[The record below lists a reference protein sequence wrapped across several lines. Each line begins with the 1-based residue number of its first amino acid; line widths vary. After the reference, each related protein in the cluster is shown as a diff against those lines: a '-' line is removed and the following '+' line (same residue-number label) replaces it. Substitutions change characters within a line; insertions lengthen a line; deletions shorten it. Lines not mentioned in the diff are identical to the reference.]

1 MVTQSNCIHQSEIGI
16 SPNRKRMLVR
26 HAFSQPLRFMPIYYI
41 LFTIYCA
48 LNLLK
53 FTSFQELSWMNIGLL
68 YLLIRI
74 VSALV
79 LGARILAQRFQ
90 AKQYALCL
98 VVGSCVLASTFVSGS
113 WNILL
118 LLLFL
123 IAGREVDLH
132 KIATCVLCTNVAV
145 ILLTVICSNSGII
158 EKTTFIAG
166 NGMPER
172 QAFGFT
178 HPNLFGLAV
187 VTACCAYAVLRYR
200 KFGWM
205 DLLIYGVAFY
215 ACFELAYSRTSA
227 ISVLLIVFL
236 SLFITIDRR
245 GRWDRLILALGSLAF
260 LGLSLFSIWLMVYFK
275 PSISWMN
282 NLNSMMT
289 GRLDLMHHY
298 FETYGVHMFGF
309 DFSKMQENYRGY
321 YDTFICDN
329 AFAHIVLESGI
340 VVAGLL
346 FFAYEYVLLRSLVIR
361 GELTPELFG
370 LIIFAFVA
378 FSESGAFWFCVNFC
392 LIALSEPFFG
402 LCRKSS
408 NSNKRLS
415 NFYID
420 I

>member
-1 MVTQSNCIHQSEIGI
+1 
-16 SPNRKRMLVR
+16 
-26 HAFSQPLRFMPIYYI
+26 
-41 LFTIYCA
+41 
-48 LNLLK
+48 
-53 FTSFQELSWMNIGLL
+53 MNIGLL

-74 VSALV
+74 VSTLV
-79 LGARILAQRFQ
+79 LGVRILVQRFQ

-98 VVGSCVLASTFVSGS
+98 VVGSCVLASTFISGS

-123 IAGREVDLH
+123 IAGREVNLR
-132 KIATCVLCTNVAV
+132 KIAICVLCTNVAV
-145 ILLTVICSNSGII
+145 IFLTVIFSNSGII

-187 VTACCAYAVLRYR
+187 VTACCAYAVLQYR
-200 KFGWM
+200 KFGWK

-215 ACFELAYSRTSA
+215 ACYELAYSRTSA
-227 ISVLLIVFL
+227 ISILLIVFL
-236 SLFITIDRR
+236 SLFVTIDKH
-245 GRWDRLILALGSLAF
+245 GRWDKLILALGSLAF

-275 PSISWMN
+275 PSISWMS

-298 FETYGVHMFGF
+298 FEAYGVHMFGF

-329 AFAHIVLESGI
+329 AFAHVVLESGI
-340 VVAGLL
+340 VVAALL
-346 FFAYEYVLLRSLVIR
+346 FLAYEYVLLRGLIVYS
-361 GELTPELFG
+361 ELTPELFG

-378 FSESGAFWFCVNFC
+378 FSESGAFWVCVNFC
-392 LIALSEPFFG
+392 LVALAEPFFS
-402 LCRKSS
+402 LYSKLP
-408 NSNKRLS
+408 NNNK
-415 NFYID
+415 
-420 I
+420 

>member
-1 MVTQSNCIHQSEIGI
+1 MSTRSNYIHQGVISE
-16 SPNRKRMLVR
+16 SRNKKRLPVR
-26 HAFSQPLRFMPIYYI
+26 HAFSRPLRFMPIYYV
-41 LFTIYCA
+41 LFTFYCA

-74 VSALV
+74 VSTLV
-79 LGARILAQRFQ
+79 LGVRILVQRFQ
-90 AKQYALCL
+90 AKQYVLCL
-98 VVGSCVLASTFVSGS
+98 VVGSCVLASTFISGS

-123 IAGREVDLH
+123 IAGREVDLR
-132 KIATCVLCTNVAV
+132 KIAICVLCTNVAV
-145 ILLTVICSNSGII
+145 IFLTVICANNGII
-158 EKTTFIAG
+158 KKTTFIAG

-187 VTACCAYAVLRYR
+187 VTACCAYAVLQYR
-200 KFGWM
+200 KFGWK

-215 ACFELAYSRTSA
+215 ACYELAYSRTSA
-227 ISVLLIVFL
+227 ISILLIVFL
-236 SLFITIDRR
+236 SLFVTIDKH
-245 GRWDRLILALGSLAF
+245 GRWDKLILVLGSLAF

-275 PSISWMN
+275 PSISWMS

-329 AFAHIVLESGI
+329 AFAHVVLESGI
-340 VVAGLL
+340 VVAALL
-346 FFAYEYVLLRSLVIR
+346 FLAYEYVLLRGLIVY

-378 FSESGAFWFCVNFC
+378 FSESGAFWVCVNFC
-392 LIALSEPFFG
+392 LVALAEPFFS
-402 LCRKSS
+402 LYSKLP
-408 NSNKRLS
+408 NNNK
-415 NFYID
+415 
-420 I
+420 

>member
-1 MVTQSNCIHQSEIGI
+1 MSTRSNYIHQGVISE
-16 SPNRKRMLVR
+16 SRNKKRLPVR
-26 HAFSQPLRFMPIYYI
+26 HAFSRPLRFMPIYYV

-74 VSALV
+74 VSTLV
-79 LGARILAQRFQ
+79 LGVRILVQRFQ

-98 VVGSCVLASTFVSGS
+98 VVGSCVLASTFISGS

-123 IAGREVDLH
+123 IAGREVNLR
-132 KIATCVLCTNVAV
+132 KIAICVLCTNVAV
-145 ILLTVICSNSGII
+145 IFLTVICANNGII
-158 EKTTFIAG
+158 KKTTFIAG

-187 VTACCAYAVLRYR
+187 VTACCAYAVLQYR
-200 KFGWM
+200 KFGWK

-215 ACFELAYSRTSA
+215 ACYELAYSRTSA
-227 ISVLLIVFL
+227 ISILLIVFL
-236 SLFITIDRR
+236 SLFVTIDKH
-245 GRWDRLILALGSLAF
+245 GRWDKLILVLGSLAF

-275 PSISWMN
+275 PSISWMS

-329 AFAHIVLESGI
+329 AFAHVVLESGI
-340 VVAGLL
+340 VVAALL
-346 FFAYEYVLLRSLVIR
+346 FLAYEYVLLRGLIVY

-370 LIIFAFVA
+370 LIISAFVA
-378 FSESGAFWFCVNFC
+378 FSESGAFWVCVNFC
-392 LIALSEPFFG
+392 LVALAEPFFS
-402 LCRKSS
+402 LYSKLPNNNR
-408 NSNKRLS
+408 
-415 NFYID
+415 
-420 I
+420 

>member
-1 MVTQSNCIHQSEIGI
+1 MSTRSNYIHQGVISE
-16 SPNRKRMLVR
+16 SRNKKRLPVR
-26 HAFSQPLRFMPIYYI
+26 HAFSRPLRFMPIYYV

-74 VSALV
+74 VSTLV
-79 LGARILAQRFQ
+79 LGVRILVQRFQ

-98 VVGSCVLASTFVSGS
+98 VVGSCVLASTFISGS

-123 IAGREVDLH
+123 IAGREVNLR
-132 KIATCVLCTNVAV
+132 KIAICVLCTNVAV
-145 ILLTVICSNSGII
+145 IFLTVIFSNSGII

-187 VTACCAYAVLRYR
+187 VTACCAYAVLQYR
-200 KFGWM
+200 KFGWK

-215 ACFELAYSRTSA
+215 ACYELAYSRTSA
-227 ISVLLIVFL
+227 ISILLIVFL
-236 SLFITIDRR
+236 SLFVTIDKH
-245 GRWDRLILALGSLAF
+245 GRWDKLILVLGSLAF

-275 PSISWMN
+275 PSISWMS

-329 AFAHIVLESGI
+329 AFAHVVLESGI
-340 VVAGLL
+340 VVAALL
-346 FFAYEYVLLRSLVIR
+346 FLAYEYVLLRGLIVY

-378 FSESGAFWFCVNFC
+378 FSESGAFWVCVNFC
-392 LIALSEPFFG
+392 LVALAEPFFS
-402 LCRKSS
+402 LYSKLP
-408 NSNKRLS
+408 NNNK
-415 NFYID
+415 
-420 I
+420 

>member
-1 MVTQSNCIHQSEIGI
+1 MSTRSNYIHQGVISE
-16 SPNRKRMLVR
+16 SRNKKRLPVR
-26 HAFSQPLRFMPIYYI
+26 HAFSRPLRFMPIYYV

-74 VSALV
+74 VSTLV
-79 LGARILAQRFQ
+79 LGVRILVQRFQ
-90 AKQYALCL
+90 AKQYVLCL
-98 VVGSCVLASTFVSGS
+98 VVGSCVLASTFISGS

-123 IAGREVDLH
+123 IAEVDLR
-132 KIATCVLCTNVAV
+132 KIAICVLCTNVAV
-145 ILLTVICSNSGII
+145 IFLTVICANNGII
-158 EKTTFIAG
+158 KKTTFIAG

-187 VTACCAYAVLRYR
+187 VTACCAYAVLQYR
-200 KFGWM
+200 KFGWK

-215 ACFELAYSRTSA
+215 ACYELAYSRTSA
-227 ISVLLIVFL
+227 ISILLIVFL
-236 SLFITIDRR
+236 SLFVTIDKH
-245 GRWDRLILALGSLAF
+245 GRWDKLILVLGSLAF

-275 PSISWMN
+275 PSISWMS

-329 AFAHIVLESGI
+329 AFAHVVLESGI
-340 VVAGLL
+340 VVAALL
-346 FFAYEYVLLRSLVIR
+346 FLAYEYVLLRGLIVY

-378 FSESGAFWFCVNFC
+378 FSESGAFWVCVNFC
-392 LIALSEPFFG
+392 LVALAEPFFS
-402 LCRKSS
+402 LYSKLP
-408 NSNKRLS
+408 NNNK
-415 NFYID
+415 
-420 I
+420 

>member
-1 MVTQSNCIHQSEIGI
+1 MSTRSNYIHQGVISE
-16 SPNRKRMLVR
+16 SRNKKRLPVR
-26 HAFSQPLRFMPIYYI
+26 HAFSRPLRFMPIYYV

-74 VSALV
+74 VSTLV
-79 LGARILAQRFQ
+79 LGVKILVQRFQ

-98 VVGSCVLASTFVSGS
+98 VVGSCVLASTFISGS

-123 IAGREVDLH
+123 IAGRKVDLR
-132 KIATCVLCTNVAV
+132 KIAICVLCTNVAV
-145 ILLTVICSNSGII
+145 IFLTVICANNGII
-158 EKTTFIAG
+158 KKTTFIAG

-187 VTACCAYAVLRYR
+187 VTACCAYAVLQYR
-200 KFGWM
+200 KFGWK

-215 ACFELAYSRTSA
+215 ACYELAYSRTSA
-227 ISVLLIVFL
+227 ISILLIVFL
-236 SLFITIDRR
+236 SLFVTIDKH
-245 GRWDRLILALGSLAF
+245 GRWDKLILVLGSLAF

-275 PSISWMN
+275 PSISWMS

-329 AFAHIVLESGI
+329 AFAHVVLESGI
-340 VVAGLL
+340 VVAALL
-346 FFAYEYVLLRSLVIR
+346 FLAYEYVLLRGLIVY

-378 FSESGAFWFCVNFC
+378 FSESGAFWVCVNFC
-392 LIALSEPFFG
+392 LVALAEPFFS
-402 LCRKSS
+402 LYSKLP
-408 NSNKRLS
+408 NNNK
-415 NFYID
+415 
-420 I
+420 

>member
-1 MVTQSNCIHQSEIGI
+1 MSTRSNYIHQGVISE
-16 SPNRKRMLVR
+16 SRNKKRLPVR
-26 HAFSQPLRFMPIYYI
+26 HAFSRPLRFMPIYYV

-74 VSALV
+74 VSTLV
-79 LGARILAQRFQ
+79 LGVRILVQRFQ

-98 VVGSCVLASTFVSGS
+98 VVGSCVLASTFISGS

-123 IAGREVDLH
+123 IAGREVNLR
-132 KIATCVLCTNVAV
+132 KIAICVLCTNVAV
-145 ILLTVICSNSGII
+145 IFLTVICANNGII
-158 EKTTFIAG
+158 KKTTFIAG

-187 VTACCAYAVLRYR
+187 VTACCAYAVLQYR
-200 KFGWM
+200 KFGWK

-215 ACFELAYSRTSA
+215 ACYELAYSRTSA
-227 ISVLLIVFL
+227 ISILLIVFL
-236 SLFITIDRR
+236 SLFVTIDKH
-245 GRWDRLILALGSLAF
+245 GRWDKLILVLGSLAF

-275 PSISWMN
+275 PSISWMS

-329 AFAHIVLESGI
+329 AFAHVVLESGI
-340 VVAGLL
+340 VVAALL
-346 FFAYEYVLLRSLVIR
+346 FLAYEYVLLRGLIVY
-361 GELTPELFG
+361 GELTPELFV

-378 FSESGAFWFCVNFC
+378 FSESGAFWVCVNFC
-392 LIALSEPFFG
+392 LVALAEPFFS
-402 LCRKSS
+402 LYSKLP
-408 NSNKRLS
+408 NNNK
-415 NFYID
+415 
-420 I
+420 

>member
-1 MVTQSNCIHQSEIGI
+1 MSTRSNYIHQGVISE
-16 SPNRKRMLVR
+16 SRNKKRLPVR
-26 HAFSQPLRFMPIYYI
+26 HAFSRPLRFMPIYYV

-74 VSALV
+74 VSILV
-79 LGARILAQRFQ
+79 LGVRILVQRFQ

-98 VVGSCVLASTFVSGS
+98 VVGSCVLASTFISGS

-123 IAGREVDLH
+123 IAGREVDLR
-132 KIATCVLCTNVAV
+132 KIAICVLCTNVAV
-145 ILLTVICSNSGII
+145 IFLTVICANNGII
-158 EKTTFIAG
+158 KKTTFIAG

-187 VTACCAYAVLRYR
+187 VTACCAYAVLQYR
-200 KFGWM
+200 KFGWK

-215 ACFELAYSRTSA
+215 ACYELAYSRTSA
-227 ISVLLIVFL
+227 ISILLIVFL
-236 SLFITIDRR
+236 SLFVTIDKH
-245 GRWDRLILALGSLAF
+245 GRWDKLILVLGSLAF

-275 PSISWMN
+275 PSISWMS

-329 AFAHIVLESGI
+329 AFAHVVLESGI
-340 VVAGLL
+340 VVAALL
-346 FFAYEYVLLRSLVIR
+346 FLAYEYVLLRGLIVY

-378 FSESGAFWFCVNFC
+378 FSESGAFWVCVNFC
-392 LIALSEPFFG
+392 LVALAEPFFS
-402 LCRKSS
+402 LYSKLP
-408 NSNKRLS
+408 NNNK
-415 NFYID
+415 
-420 I
+420 

>member
-1 MVTQSNCIHQSEIGI
+1 MSTRSNYIHQGVISE
-16 SPNRKRMLVR
+16 SRNKKRLPVR
-26 HAFSQPLRFMPIYYI
+26 HAFSRPLRFMPIYYV

-74 VSALV
+74 VSTLV
-79 LGARILAQRFQ
+79 LGVRILVQRFQ
-90 AKQYALCL
+90 AKQYVLCL
-98 VVGSCVLASTFVSGS
+98 VVGSCVLASTFISGS

-123 IAGREVDLH
+123 IAGREVDLR
-132 KIATCVLCTNVAV
+132 KIAICVLCTNVAV
-145 ILLTVICSNSGII
+145 IFLTVICANNGII
-158 EKTTFIAG
+158 KKTTFIAG

-187 VTACCAYAVLRYR
+187 VTACCAYAVLQYR
-200 KFGWM
+200 KFGWK

-215 ACFELAYSRTSA
+215 ACYELAYSRTSA
-227 ISVLLIVFL
+227 ISILLIVFL
-236 SLFITIDRR
+236 SLFVTIDKH
-245 GRWDRLILALGSLAF
+245 GRWDKLILVLGSLAF

-275 PSISWMN
+275 PSISWMS
-282 NLNSMMT
+282 NLNSMTT

-329 AFAHIVLESGI
+329 AFAHVVLESGI
-340 VVAGLL
+340 VVAALL
-346 FFAYEYVLLRSLVIR
+346 FLAYEYVLLRGLIVY

-378 FSESGAFWFCVNFC
+378 FSESGAFWVCVNFC
-392 LIALSEPFFG
+392 LVALAEPFFS
-402 LCRKSS
+402 LYSKLP
-408 NSNKRLS
+408 NNNK
-415 NFYID
+415 
-420 I
+420 

>member
-1 MVTQSNCIHQSEIGI
+1 MSTRSNYIHQGVISE
-16 SPNRKRMLVR
+16 SRNKKRLPVR
-26 HAFSQPLRFMPIYYI
+26 HAFSRPLRFMPIYYV

-74 VSALV
+74 VSTLV
-79 LGARILAQRFQ
+79 LGVRILVQRFQ
-90 AKQYALCL
+90 AKQYVLCL
-98 VVGSCVLASTFVSGS
+98 VVGSCVLASTFISGS

-123 IAGREVDLH
+123 IAGREVDLR
-132 KIATCVLCTNVAV
+132 KIAICVLCTNVAV
-145 ILLTVICSNSGII
+145 IFLTVICANNGII
-158 EKTTFIAG
+158 KKTTFIAG

-187 VTACCAYAVLRYR
+187 VTACCAYAVLQYR
-200 KFGWM
+200 KFGWK

-215 ACFELAYSRTSA
+215 ACYELAYSRTSA
-227 ISVLLIVFL
+227 ISILLIVFL
-236 SLFITIDRR
+236 SLFVTIDKH
-245 GRWDRLILALGSLAF
+245 GRWDKLILVLGSLAF
-260 LGLSLFSIWLMVYFK
+260 LGLSLLSIWLMVYFK
-275 PSISWMN
+275 PSISWMS

-329 AFAHIVLESGI
+329 AFAHVVLESGI
-340 VVAGLL
+340 VVAALL
-346 FFAYEYVLLRSLVIR
+346 FLAYEYVLLRGLIVY

-378 FSESGAFWFCVNFC
+378 FSESGAFWVCVNFC
-392 LIALSEPFFG
+392 LVALAEPFFS
-402 LCRKSS
+402 LYSKLP
-408 NSNKRLS
+408 NNNK
-415 NFYID
+415 
-420 I
+420 

>member
-1 MVTQSNCIHQSEIGI
+1 MSTRSNYIHQGVISE
-16 SPNRKRMLVR
+16 SRNKKRLPVR
-26 HAFSQPLRFMPIYYI
+26 HAFSRPLRFMPIYYV

-74 VSALV
+74 VSTLV
-79 LGARILAQRFQ
+79 LGVRILVQRFQ

-98 VVGSCVLASTFVSGS
+98 VVGSCVLASTFISGS

-123 IAGREVDLH
+123 IAGREVNLR
-132 KIATCVLCTNVAV
+132 KIAICVLCTNVAV
-145 ILLTVICSNSGII
+145 IFLTVICANNGII
-158 EKTTFIAG
+158 KKTTFIAG

-187 VTACCAYAVLRYR
+187 VTACCAYAVLQYR
-200 KFGWM
+200 KFGWK

-215 ACFELAYSRTSA
+215 ACYELAYSRTSA
-227 ISVLLIVFL
+227 ISILLIVFL
-236 SLFITIDRR
+236 SLFVTIDQH
-245 GRWDRLILALGSLAF
+245 GRWDKLILVLGSLAF

-275 PSISWMN
+275 PSISWMS

-298 FETYGVHMFGF
+298 FETYRVHMFGF

-329 AFAHIVLESGI
+329 AFAHVVLESGI
-340 VVAGLL
+340 VVAALL
-346 FFAYEYVLLRSLVIR
+346 FLAYEYVLLRGLIVY

-378 FSESGAFWFCVNFC
+378 FSESGAFWVCVNFC
-392 LIALSEPFFG
+392 LVALAEPFFS
-402 LCRKSS
+402 LYSKLP
-408 NSNKRLS
+408 NNNK
-415 NFYID
+415 
-420 I
+420 

>member
-1 MVTQSNCIHQSEIGI
+1 
-16 SPNRKRMLVR
+16 
-26 HAFSQPLRFMPIYYI
+26 
-41 LFTIYCA
+41 
-48 LNLLK
+48 
-53 FTSFQELSWMNIGLL
+53 MNIGLL

-74 VSALV
+74 VSTLV
-79 LGARILAQRFQ
+79 LGVRILVQRFQ

-98 VVGSCVLASTFVSGS
+98 VVGSCVLASTFISGS
-113 WNILL
+113 WNIFL

-123 IAGREVDLH
+123 IAGREVDLR
-132 KIATCVLCTNVAV
+132 KIAICVLFTNFAV

-200 KFGWM
+200 KFGWR

-215 ACFELAYSRTSA
+215 ACYELAYSRTSA
-227 ISVLLIVFL
+227 ISILLIVFL
-236 SLFITIDRR
+236 SLFVTIDKH
-245 GRWDRLILALGSLAF
+245 GHWDKLILALGSLAF

-275 PSISWMN
+275 PSISWMS

-309 DFSKMQENYRGY
+309 DFSKIQENYRGY

-329 AFAHIVLESGI
+329 AFAHVVLESGI
-340 VVAGLL
+340 VVAALL
-346 FFAYEYVLLRSLVIR
+346 FLAYEYVLLRGLIVYS
-361 GELTPELFG
+361 ELTPELFG

-378 FSESGAFWFCVNFC
+378 FSESGAFWVCVNFC
-392 LIALSEPFFG
+392 LVALAEPFFS
-402 LCRKSS
+402 LYSKSP
-408 NSNKRLS
+408 K
-415 NFYID
+415 
-420 I
+420 

>member
-1 MVTQSNCIHQSEIGI
+1 MSTRSNYIHQGVISE
-16 SPNRKRMLVR
+16 SRNKKRLPVR
-26 HAFSQPLRFMPIYYI
+26 HAFSRPLRFMPIYYV

-74 VSALV
+74 VSTLV
-79 LGARILAQRFQ
+79 LGVRILVPRFQ

-98 VVGSCVLASTFVSGS
+98 VVGSCVLASTFISGS

-123 IAGREVDLH
+123 IAGREVNLR
-132 KIATCVLCTNVAV
+132 KIAICVLCTNVAV
-145 ILLTVICSNSGII
+145 IFLTVICANNGII
-158 EKTTFIAG
+158 KKTTFIAG

-187 VTACCAYAVLRYR
+187 VTACCAYAVLQYR
-200 KFGWM
+200 KFGWK

-215 ACFELAYSRTSA
+215 ACYELAYSRTSA
-227 ISVLLIVFL
+227 ISILLIVFL
-236 SLFITIDRR
+236 SLFVTIDQH
-245 GRWDRLILALGSLAF
+245 GRWDKLILVLGSLAF

-275 PSISWMN
+275 PSISWMS

-329 AFAHIVLESGI
+329 AFAHVVLESGI
-340 VVAGLL
+340 VVAALL
-346 FFAYEYVLLRSLVIR
+346 FLAYEYVLLRGLIVY

-378 FSESGAFWFCVNFC
+378 FSESGAFWVCVNFC
-392 LIALSEPFFG
+392 LVALAEPFFS
-402 LCRKSS
+402 LYSKLP
-408 NSNKRLS
+408 NNNK
-415 NFYID
+415 
-420 I
+420 

>member
-1 MVTQSNCIHQSEIGI
+1 MSTRSNYIHQGVISE
-16 SPNRKRMLVR
+16 SRNKKRLPVR
-26 HAFSQPLRFMPIYYI
+26 HAFSRPLRFMPIYYV

-74 VSALV
+74 VSTLV
-79 LGARILAQRFQ
+79 LGVRILVQRFQ
-90 AKQYALCL
+90 AKQYVLCL
-98 VVGSCVLASTFVSGS
+98 VVGSCVLASTFISGS

-123 IAGREVDLH
+123 IAGREVDLR
-132 KIATCVLCTNVAV
+132 KIAICVLCTNVAV
-145 ILLTVICSNSGII
+145 IFLTVICANNGII
-158 EKTTFIAG
+158 KKTTFIAG

-187 VTACCAYAVLRYR
+187 VTACCAYAVLQYR
-200 KFGWM
+200 KFGWK

-215 ACFELAYSRTSA
+215 ACYELAYSRTSA
-227 ISVLLIVFL
+227 ISILLIVFL
-236 SLFITIDRR
+236 SLFVTIDKH
-245 GRWDRLILALGSLAF
+245 GRWDKLILVLGSLAF

-275 PSISWMN
+275 PSFSWMS

-329 AFAHIVLESGI
+329 AFAHVVLESGI
-340 VVAGLL
+340 VVAALL
-346 FFAYEYVLLRSLVIR
+346 FLAYEYVLLRGLIVY

-378 FSESGAFWFCVNFC
+378 FSESGAFWVCVNFC
-392 LIALSEPFFG
+392 LVALAEPFFS
-402 LCRKSS
+402 LYSKLP
-408 NSNKRLS
+408 NNNK
-415 NFYID
+415 
-420 I
+420 

>member
-1 MVTQSNCIHQSEIGI
+1 MSTRSNYIHQGVISE
-16 SPNRKRMLVR
+16 SRNKKRLPVR
-26 HAFSQPLRFMPIYYI
+26 HAFSRPLRFMPIYYV

-74 VSALV
+74 VSTLV
-79 LGARILAQRFQ
+79 LGVRILVQRFQ
-90 AKQYALCL
+90 AKQYVLCL
-98 VVGSCVLASTFVSGS
+98 VVGSCVLASTFISGS

-123 IAGREVDLH
+123 IAGREVDLR
-132 KIATCVLCTNVAV
+132 KIAICVLCTNVAV
-145 ILLTVICSNSGII
+145 IFLTVICANNGII
-158 EKTTFIAG
+158 KKTTFIAG

-187 VTACCAYAVLRYR
+187 VTACCAYAVLQYR
-200 KFGWM
+200 KFGWK

-215 ACFELAYSRTSA
+215 ACYELAYSRTSA
-227 ISVLLIVFL
+227 ISILLIVFL
-236 SLFITIDRR
+236 SLFVTIDKH
-245 GRWDRLILALGSLAF
+245 GRWDKLILVLGSLAF

-275 PSISWMN
+275 PSFSWMS

-329 AFAHIVLESGI
+329 AFAHVVLESGI
-340 VVAGLL
+340 VVAALL
-346 FFAYEYVLLRSLVIR
+346 FLAYEYVLLRGLIVY

-378 FSESGAFWFCVNFC
+378 FSESGAYWVCVNFC
-392 LIALSEPFFG
+392 LVALAEPFFS
-402 LCRKSS
+402 LYSKLP
-408 NSNKRLS
+408 NNNK
-415 NFYID
+415 
-420 I
+420 

>member
-1 MVTQSNCIHQSEIGI
+1 MSTRSNYIHQGVISE
-16 SPNRKRMLVR
+16 SRNKKRLPVR
-26 HAFSQPLRFMPIYYI
+26 HAFSRPLRFMPIYYV

-48 LNLLK
+48 FNLLK

-74 VSALV
+74 VSTLV
-79 LGARILAQRFQ
+79 LGVRILVQRFQ
-90 AKQYALCL
+90 AKQYVLCL
-98 VVGSCVLASTFVSGS
+98 VVGSCVLASTFISGS

-123 IAGREVDLH
+123 IAGREVDLR
-132 KIATCVLCTNVAV
+132 KIAICVLCTNVAV
-145 ILLTVICSNSGII
+145 IFLTVICANNGII
-158 EKTTFIAG
+158 KKTTFIAG

-187 VTACCAYAVLRYR
+187 VTACCAYAVLQYR
-200 KFGWM
+200 KFGWK

-215 ACFELAYSRTSA
+215 ACYELAYSRTSA
-227 ISVLLIVFL
+227 ISILLIVFL
-236 SLFITIDRR
+236 SLFVTIDKH
-245 GRWDRLILALGSLAF
+245 GRWDKLILVLGSLAF

-275 PSISWMN
+275 PSISWMS

-329 AFAHIVLESGI
+329 AFAHVVLESGI
-340 VVAGLL
+340 VVAALL
-346 FFAYEYVLLRSLVIR
+346 FLAYEYVLLRGLIVY

-378 FSESGAFWFCVNFC
+378 FSESGAFWVCVNFC
-392 LIALSEPFFG
+392 LVALAEPFFS
-402 LCRKSS
+402 LYSKLP
-408 NSNKRLS
+408 NNNK
-415 NFYID
+415 
-420 I
+420 

>member
-1 MVTQSNCIHQSEIGI
+1 MSTRSNYIHQGVISE
-16 SPNRKRMLVR
+16 SRNKKRLPVR
-26 HAFSQPLRFMPIYYI
+26 HAFSRPLRFMPIYYV

-74 VSALV
+74 VSTLV
-79 LGARILAQRFQ
+79 LGVRILVQRFQ
-90 AKQYALCL
+90 AKQYVLCL
-98 VVGSCVLASTFVSGS
+98 VVGSCVLASTFISGS

-123 IAGREVDLH
+123 IAGREVDLR
-132 KIATCVLCTNVAV
+132 KIAICVLCTNVTV
-145 ILLTVICSNSGII
+145 IFLTVICANNGII
-158 EKTTFIAG
+158 KKTTFIAG

-187 VTACCAYAVLRYR
+187 VTACCAYAVLQYR
-200 KFGWM
+200 KFGWK

-215 ACFELAYSRTSA
+215 ACYELAYSRTSA
-227 ISVLLIVFL
+227 ISILLIVFL
-236 SLFITIDRR
+236 SLFVTIDKH
-245 GRWDRLILALGSLAF
+245 GRWDKLILVLGSLAF

-275 PSISWMN
+275 PSISWMS

-309 DFSKMQENYRGY
+309 DFSKMQDNYRGY

-329 AFAHIVLESGI
+329 AFAHVVLESGI
-340 VVAGLL
+340 VVAALL
-346 FFAYEYVLLRSLVIR
+346 FLAYEYVLLRGLIVY

-378 FSESGAFWFCVNFC
+378 FSESGAFWVCVNFC
-392 LIALSEPFFG
+392 LVALAEPFFS
-402 LCRKSS
+402 LYSKLP
-408 NSNKRLS
+408 NNNK
-415 NFYID
+415 
-420 I
+420 

>member
-1 MVTQSNCIHQSEIGI
+1 MSTRSNNIHQGVISE
-16 SPNRKRMLVR
+16 SRNKKRLPVR
-26 HAFSQPLRFMPIYYI
+26 HAFSRPLRFMPIYYV

-74 VSALV
+74 VSTLV
-79 LGARILAQRFQ
+79 LGVRILVQRFQ

-98 VVGSCVLASTFVSGS
+98 VVGSCVLASTFISGS

-123 IAGREVDLH
+123 IAGREVDLR
-132 KIATCVLCTNVAV
+132 KIAICVLCTNVAV
-145 ILLTVICSNSGII
+145 IFLTVICANNGII
-158 EKTTFIAG
+158 KKTTFIAG

-187 VTACCAYAVLRYR
+187 VTACCAYAVLQYR
-200 KFGWM
+200 KFGWK

-215 ACFELAYSRTSA
+215 ACYELAYSRTSA
-227 ISVLLIVFL
+227 ISILLIVFL
-236 SLFITIDRR
+236 SLFVTIDKH
-245 GRWDRLILALGSLAF
+245 GRWDKLILVLGSLAF

-275 PSISWMN
+275 PSISWMS

-329 AFAHIVLESGI
+329 AFAHVVLESGI
-340 VVAGLL
+340 VVAALL
-346 FFAYEYVLLRSLVIR
+346 FLAYEYVLLRGLIVY

-378 FSESGAFWFCVNFC
+378 FSESGAFWVCVNFC
-392 LIALSEPFFG
+392 LVALAEPFFS
-402 LCRKSS
+402 LYSKLP
-408 NSNKRLS
+408 NNNK
-415 NFYID
+415 
-420 I
+420 

>member
-1 MVTQSNCIHQSEIGI
+1 MSTRSNYIHQGVISE
-16 SPNRKRMLVR
+16 SRNKKRLPVR
-26 HAFSQPLRFMPIYYI
+26 HAFSRPLRFMPIYYV

-74 VSALV
+74 VSTLV
-79 LGARILAQRFQ
+79 LGVRILVQRFQ

-98 VVGSCVLASTFVSGS
+98 VVGSCVLASTFISGS

-123 IAGREVDLH
+123 IAGREVDLR
-132 KIATCVLCTNVAV
+132 KIAICVLCTNVAV
-145 ILLTVICSNSGII
+145 IFLTVICANNGII
-158 EKTTFIAG
+158 KKTTFIAG

-187 VTACCAYAVLRYR
+187 VTACCAYAVLQYR
-200 KFGWM
+200 KFGWK

-215 ACFELAYSRTSA
+215 ACYELAYSRTSA
-227 ISVLLIVFL
+227 ISILLIVFL
-236 SLFITIDRR
+236 SLFVTIDKH
-245 GRWDRLILALGSLAF
+245 GRWDKLILVLGSLAF

-275 PSISWMN
+275 PSISWMS

-329 AFAHIVLESGI
+329 AFAHVVLESGI
-340 VVAGLL
+340 VVAALL
-346 FFAYEYVLLRSLVIR
+346 FLAYEYVLLRGLIVY

-378 FSESGAFWFCVNFC
+378 FSESGAFWVCVNFC
-392 LIALSEPFFG
+392 LVALGEPFFS
-402 LCRKSS
+402 LYSKLP
-408 NSNKRLS
+408 NNNK
-415 NFYID
+415 
-420 I
+420 

>member
-1 MVTQSNCIHQSEIGI
+1 MSTRSNYIHQGVISE
-16 SPNRKRMLVR
+16 SRNKKRLPVR
-26 HAFSQPLRFMPIYYI
+26 HAFSRPLRFMPIYYV

-74 VSALV
+74 VSTLV
-79 LGARILAQRFQ
+79 LGVRILVQRFQ

-98 VVGSCVLASTFVSGS
+98 VVGSCVLASTFISGS
-113 WNILL
+113 WNIFL

-123 IAGREVDLH
+123 IAGREVDLR
-132 KIATCVLCTNVAV
+132 KIAICVLCTNVAV
-145 ILLTVICSNSGII
+145 IFLTVICANNGII
-158 EKTTFIAG
+158 KKTTFIAG

-187 VTACCAYAVLRYR
+187 VTACCAYAVLQYR
-200 KFGWM
+200 KFGWK

-215 ACFELAYSRTSA
+215 ACYELAYSRTSA
-227 ISVLLIVFL
+227 ISILLIVFL
-236 SLFITIDRR
+236 SLFVTIDKH
-245 GRWDRLILALGSLAF
+245 GRWDKLILVLGSLAF

-275 PSISWMN
+275 PSISWMS

-329 AFAHIVLESGI
+329 AFAHVVLESGI
-340 VVAGLL
+340 VVAALL
-346 FFAYEYVLLRSLVIR
+346 FLAYEYVLLRGLIVY

-378 FSESGAFWFCVNFC
+378 FSESGAFWVCVNFC
-392 LIALSEPFFG
+392 LVALAEPFFS
-402 LCRKSS
+402 LYSKLP
-408 NSNKRLS
+408 NNNK
-415 NFYID
+415 
-420 I
+420 

>member
-1 MVTQSNCIHQSEIGI
+1 MSTRSNYIHQGVISE
-16 SPNRKRMLVR
+16 SRNKKRLPVR
-26 HAFSQPLRFMPIYYI
+26 HAFSRPLRFMPIYYV

-74 VSALV
+74 VSTLV
-79 LGARILAQRFQ
+79 LGVRILVQRFQ

-98 VVGSCVLASTFVSGS
+98 VVGSCVLASTFISGS
-113 WNILL
+113 WNIFL

-123 IAGREVDLH
+123 IAGREVNLR
-132 KIATCVLCTNVAV
+132 KIAICVLCTNVAV
-145 ILLTVICSNSGII
+145 IFLTVICANNGII
-158 EKTTFIAG
+158 KKTTFIAG

-187 VTACCAYAVLRYR
+187 VTACCAYAVLQYR
-200 KFGWM
+200 KFGWK

-215 ACFELAYSRTSA
+215 ACYELAYSRTSA
-227 ISVLLIVFL
+227 ISILLIVFL
-236 SLFITIDRR
+236 SLFVTIDQH
-245 GRWDRLILALGSLAF
+245 GRWDKLILVLGSLAF

-275 PSISWMN
+275 PSISWMS

-329 AFAHIVLESGI
+329 AFAHVVLESGI
-340 VVAGLL
+340 VVAALL
-346 FFAYEYVLLRSLVIR
+346 FLAYEYVLLRGLIVY

-378 FSESGAFWFCVNFC
+378 FSESGAFWVCVNFC
-392 LIALSEPFFG
+392 LVALAEPFFS
-402 LCRKSS
+402 LYSKLP
-408 NSNKRLS
+408 NNNK
-415 NFYID
+415 
-420 I
+420 

>member
-1 MVTQSNCIHQSEIGI
+1 MSTRSNYIHQGVISE
-16 SPNRKRMLVR
+16 SRNKKRLPVR
-26 HAFSQPLRFMPIYYI
+26 HAFSRPLRFMPIYYV

-74 VSALV
+74 VSTLV
-79 LGARILAQRFQ
+79 LGVRILVQRFQ

-98 VVGSCVLASTFVSGS
+98 VVGSCVLASTFISGS

-123 IAGREVDLH
+123 IAGREVNLR
-132 KIATCVLCTNVAV
+132 KIAICVLCTNVAV
-145 ILLTVICSNSGII
+145 IFLTVICANNGII
-158 EKTTFIAG
+158 KKTTFIAG

-187 VTACCAYAVLRYR
+187 VTACCAYAVLQYR
-200 KFGWM
+200 KFGWK

-215 ACFELAYSRTSA
+215 ACYELAYSRTSA
-227 ISVLLIVFL
+227 ISILLIVFL
-236 SLFITIDRR
+236 SLFVTIDKH
-245 GRWDRLILALGSLAF
+245 GRWDKLILVLGSLAF

-275 PSISWMN
+275 PSISCIS

-329 AFAHIVLESGI
+329 AFAHVVLESGI
-340 VVAGLL
+340 VVAALL
-346 FFAYEYVLLRSLVIR
+346 FLAYEYVLLRGLIVY

-378 FSESGAFWFCVNFC
+378 FSESGAFWVCVNFC
-392 LIALSEPFFG
+392 LVALAEPFFS
-402 LCRKSS
+402 LYSKLP
-408 NSNKRLS
+408 NNNK
-415 NFYID
+415 
-420 I
+420 

>member
-1 MVTQSNCIHQSEIGI
+1 MSTRSNYIHQGVISE
-16 SPNRKRMLVR
+16 SRNKKRLPVR
-26 HAFSQPLRFMPIYYI
+26 HAFSRPLRFMPIYYV

-74 VSALV
+74 VSTLV
-79 LGARILAQRFQ
+79 LGVRILVQRFQ

-98 VVGSCVLASTFVSGS
+98 VVGSCVLASTFISGS

-123 IAGREVDLH
+123 IAGREVDLR
-132 KIATCVLCTNVAV
+132 KIAICVLCTNVAV
-145 ILLTVICSNSGII
+145 IFLTVICANNGII
-158 EKTTFIAG
+158 KKTTFIAG

-187 VTACCAYAVLRYR
+187 VTACCAYAVLQYR
-200 KFGWM
+200 KFGWK

-215 ACFELAYSRTSA
+215 ACYELAYSRTSA
-227 ISVLLIVFL
+227 ISILLIVFL
-236 SLFITIDRR
+236 SLFVTIDKH
-245 GRWDRLILALGSLAF
+245 GRWDKLILVLGSLAF

-275 PSISWMN
+275 PSISWMS

-329 AFAHIVLESGI
+329 AFAHVVLESGI
-340 VVAGLL
+340 VVAALL
-346 FFAYEYVLLRSLVIR
+346 FFAYEYVLLRGLIVY

-378 FSESGAFWFCVNFC
+378 FSESGAFWVCVNFC
-392 LIALSEPFFG
+392 LVALAEPFFS
-402 LCRKSS
+402 LYSKLP
-408 NSNKRLS
+408 NNNK
-415 NFYID
+415 
-420 I
+420 

>member
-1 MVTQSNCIHQSEIGI
+1 MSTRSNYIHQGVI
-16 SPNRKRMLVR
+16 SVSRNKKRLPVR
-26 HAFSQPLRFMPIYYI
+26 RAFSQPLRFMPIYYI

-74 VSALV
+74 VSTLV
-79 LGARILAQRFQ
+79 LGVRILVQRFQ

-98 VVGSCVLASTFVSGS
+98 VVGSCVLASTFISGS
-113 WNILL
+113 WNIFL

-123 IAGREVDLH
+123 IAGREVDLR
-132 KIATCVLCTNVAV
+132 KIAICVLCTNFAV

-200 KFGWM
+200 KFGWR

-215 ACFELAYSRTSA
+215 ACYELAYSRTSA
-227 ISVLLIVFL
+227 ISILLMVFL
-236 SLFITIDRR
+236 SLFFTFDLL
-245 GRWDRLILALGSLAF
+245 GHWDKLILVLCSLSVLVLF
-260 LGLSLFSIWLMVYFK
+260 LFSIWLMVYFK
-275 PSISWMN
+275 PSISWMS

-289 GRLDLMHHY
+289 GRLELMHHY

-309 DFSKMQENYRGY
+309 DFSKIQENYRGY

-329 AFAHIVLESGI
+329 AFAHVVLESGI
-340 VVAGLL
+340 VVAALL
-346 FFAYEYVLLRSLVIR
+346 FLAYEYVLLRGLIVYS
-361 GELTPELFG
+361 ELTPELFG

-378 FSESGAFWFCVNFC
+378 FSESGAFWVCVNFC
-392 LIALSEPFFG
+392 LVALAEPFFS
-402 LCRKSS
+402 LYSKSP
-408 NSNKRLS
+408 K
-415 NFYID
+415 
-420 I
+420 

>member
-1 MVTQSNCIHQSEIGI
+1 MSTRSNYIHQGVISE
-16 SPNRKRMLVR
+16 SRNKKRLPVR
-26 HAFSQPLRFMPIYYI
+26 HAFSRPLRFMPIYYV

-74 VSALV
+74 VSTLV
-79 LGARILAQRFQ
+79 LGVRILVQRFQ

-98 VVGSCVLASTFVSGS
+98 VVGSCVLASTFISGS

-123 IAGREVDLH
+123 IAGREVDLR
-132 KIATCVLCTNVAV
+132 KIAICVLCTNVAV
-145 ILLTVICSNSGII
+145 IFLTVICANNGII
-158 EKTTFIAG
+158 KKTTFIAG

-187 VTACCAYAVLRYR
+187 VTACCAYAVLQYR
-200 KFGWM
+200 KFGWK

-215 ACFELAYSRTSA
+215 ACYELAYSRTSA
-227 ISVLLIVFL
+227 ISILLIVFL
-236 SLFITIDRR
+236 SLFVTIDKH
-245 GRWDRLILALGSLAF
+245 GRWDKLILVLGSLAF
-260 LGLSLFSIWLMVYFK
+260 LGLSQFSIWLMVYFK
-275 PSISWMN
+275 PSISWMS

-329 AFAHIVLESGI
+329 AFAHVVLESGI
-340 VVAGLL
+340 VVAALL
-346 FFAYEYVLLRSLVIR
+346 FLAYEYVLLRGLIVY

-378 FSESGAFWFCVNFC
+378 FSESGAFWVCVNFC
-392 LIALSEPFFG
+392 LVALAKPFFS
-402 LCRKSS
+402 LYSKLP
-408 NSNKRLS
+408 NNNK
-415 NFYID
+415 
-420 I
+420 

>member
-1 MVTQSNCIHQSEIGI
+1 MSTRSNYIHQGVISE
-16 SPNRKRMLVR
+16 SRNKKRLPVR
-26 HAFSQPLRFMPIYYI
+26 HAFSRPLRFMPIYYV

-74 VSALV
+74 VSILV
-79 LGARILAQRFQ
+79 LGVRILVQRFQ
-90 AKQYALCL
+90 AKQYVLCL
-98 VVGSCVLASTFVSGS
+98 VVGSCVLASTFISGS

-123 IAGREVDLH
+123 IAGREVDLR
-132 KIATCVLCTNVAV
+132 KIAICVLCTNVAV
-145 ILLTVICSNSGII
+145 IFLTVICANNGII
-158 EKTTFIAG
+158 KKTTFIAG

-187 VTACCAYAVLRYR
+187 VTACCAYAVLQYR
-200 KFGWM
+200 KFGWK

-215 ACFELAYSRTSA
+215 ACYELAYSRTSA
-227 ISVLLIVFL
+227 ISILLIVFL
-236 SLFITIDRR
+236 SLFVTIDKH
-245 GRWDRLILALGSLAF
+245 GRWDKLILVLGSLAF

-275 PSISWMN
+275 PSISWMS

-329 AFAHIVLESGI
+329 AFAHVVLESGI
-340 VVAGLL
+340 VVAALL
-346 FFAYEYVLLRSLVIR
+346 FLAYEYVLLRGLIVY

-378 FSESGAFWFCVNFC
+378 FSESGAFWVCVNFC
-392 LIALSEPFFG
+392 LVALAEPFFS
-402 LCRKSS
+402 LYSKLP
-408 NSNKRLS
+408 NNNK
-415 NFYID
+415 
-420 I
+420 

>member
-1 MVTQSNCIHQSEIGI
+1 MSTRSNYIHQGVISE
-16 SPNRKRMLVR
+16 SRNKKRLPVR
-26 HAFSQPLRFMPIYYI
+26 HAFSRPLRFMPIYYV

-74 VSALV
+74 VSTLV
-79 LGARILAQRFQ
+79 LGVRILVQRFQ
-90 AKQYALCL
+90 AKQYVLCL
-98 VVGSCVLASTFVSGS
+98 VVGSCVLASTSISGS

-123 IAGREVDLH
+123 IAGREVDLR
-132 KIATCVLCTNVAV
+132 KIAICVLCTNVAV
-145 ILLTVICSNSGII
+145 IFLTVICANNGII
-158 EKTTFIAG
+158 KKTTFIAG

-187 VTACCAYAVLRYR
+187 VTACCAYAVLQYR
-200 KFGWM
+200 KFGWK

-215 ACFELAYSRTSA
+215 ACYELAYSRTSA
-227 ISVLLIVFL
+227 ISILLIVFL
-236 SLFITIDRR
+236 SLFVTIDKH
-245 GRWDRLILALGSLAF
+245 GRWDKLILVLGSLAF

-275 PSISWMN
+275 PSISWMS

-329 AFAHIVLESGI
+329 AFAHVVLESGI
-340 VVAGLL
+340 VVAALL
-346 FFAYEYVLLRSLVIR
+346 FLAYEYVLLRGLIVY

-378 FSESGAFWFCVNFC
+378 FSESGAFWVCVNFC
-392 LIALSEPFFG
+392 LVALAEPFFS
-402 LCRKSS
+402 LYSKLP
-408 NSNKRLS
+408 NNNK
-415 NFYID
+415 
-420 I
+420 

>member
-1 MVTQSNCIHQSEIGI
+1 MSTRSNYIHQGVISE
-16 SPNRKRMLVR
+16 SRNKKRLPVR
-26 HAFSQPLRFMPIYYI
+26 HAFSRPLRFMPIYYV

-74 VSALV
+74 VSTLV
-79 LGARILAQRFQ
+79 LGVRILVQRFQ
-90 AKQYALCL
+90 AKQYVLCL
-98 VVGSCVLASTFVSGS
+98 VVGSCVLASTFISGS

-123 IAGREVDLH
+123 IAGREVDLR
-132 KIATCVLCTNVAV
+132 KIAICVLCTNVAV
-145 ILLTVICSNSGII
+145 IFLTVICANNGII
-158 EKTTFIAG
+158 KKTTFIAG

-187 VTACCAYAVLRYR
+187 VTACCAYAVLQYR
-200 KFGWM
+200 KFGWK

-215 ACFELAYSRTSA
+215 ACYELAYSRTSA
-227 ISVLLIVFL
+227 ISILLIVFL
-236 SLFITIDRR
+236 SLFVTIDKH
-245 GRWDRLILALGSLAF
+245 GRWDKLILVLGSLAF

-275 PSISWMN
+275 PSISWMS

-298 FETYGVHMFGF
+298 FETYGVHM
-309 DFSKMQENYRGY
+309 QENYRGY

-329 AFAHIVLESGI
+329 AFAHVVLESGI
-340 VVAGLL
+340 VVAALL
-346 FFAYEYVLLRSLVIR
+346 FLAYEYVLLRGLIVY

-378 FSESGAFWFCVNFC
+378 FSESGAFWVCVNFC
-392 LIALSEPFFG
+392 LVALAEPFFS
-402 LCRKSS
+402 LYSKLP
-408 NSNKRLS
+408 NNNK
-415 NFYID
+415 
-420 I
+420 

>member
-1 MVTQSNCIHQSEIGI
+1 MSTRSNYIHQGVIRVSR
-16 SPNRKRMLVR
+16 NKKRLPVR
-26 HAFSQPLRFMPIYYI
+26 RAFSQPLRFMPIYYI

-74 VSALV
+74 VSTLV
-79 LGARILAQRFQ
+79 LGVRILVQRFQ

-98 VVGSCVLASTFVSGS
+98 VVGSCVLASTFISGS
-113 WNILL
+113 WNIFL

-123 IAGREVDLH
+123 IAGREVDLR
-132 KIATCVLCTNVAV
+132 KIAICVLCTNFAV

-200 KFGWM
+200 KFGWR

-215 ACFELAYSRTSA
+215 ACYELAYSRTSA
-227 ISVLLIVFL
+227 ISILLIVFL
-236 SLFITIDRR
+236 SLFVTIDKH
-245 GRWDRLILALGSLAF
+245 GHWDKLILVLGSLAF

-275 PSISWMN
+275 PSISWMS

-309 DFSKMQENYRGY
+309 DFSKIQENYRGY

-329 AFAHIVLESGI
+329 AFAHVVLESGI
-340 VVAGLL
+340 VVAALL
-346 FFAYEYVLLRSLVIR
+346 FLAYEYVLLRGLIVYS
-361 GELTPELFG
+361 ELTPELFG

-378 FSESGAFWFCVNFC
+378 FSESGAFWVCVNFC
-392 LIALSEPFFG
+392 LVALAEPFFS
-402 LCRKSS
+402 LYSKSP
-408 NSNKRLS
+408 K
-415 NFYID
+415 
-420 I
+420 

>member
-1 MVTQSNCIHQSEIGI
+1 MSTRSNYIHQGVISE
-16 SPNRKRMLVR
+16 SRNKKRLPVR
-26 HAFSQPLRFMPIYYI
+26 HAFSRPLRFMPIYYV

-74 VSALV
+74 VSILV
-79 LGARILAQRFQ
+79 LGVRILVQRFQ

-98 VVGSCVLASTFVSGS
+98 VVGSCVLASTFISGS

-123 IAGREVDLH
+123 IAGREVNLR
-132 KIATCVLCTNVAV
+132 KIAICVLCTNVAV
-145 ILLTVICSNSGII
+145 IFLTVICANNGII
-158 EKTTFIAG
+158 KKTTFIAG

-187 VTACCAYAVLRYR
+187 VTACCAYAVLQYR
-200 KFGWM
+200 KFGWK

-215 ACFELAYSRTSA
+215 ACYELAYSRTSA
-227 ISVLLIVFL
+227 ISILLIVFL
-236 SLFITIDRR
+236 SLFVTIDKH
-245 GRWDRLILALGSLAF
+245 GRWDKLILVLGSLAF

-275 PSISWMN
+275 PSISWMS

-329 AFAHIVLESGI
+329 AFAHVVLESGI
-340 VVAGLL
+340 VVAALL
-346 FFAYEYVLLRSLVIR
+346 FLAYEYVLLRGLIVY

-378 FSESGAFWFCVNFC
+378 FSESGAFWVCVNFC
-392 LIALSEPFFG
+392 LVALAEPFFS
-402 LCRKSS
+402 LYSKLPNNNR
-408 NSNKRLS
+408 
-415 NFYID
+415 
-420 I
+420 

>member
-1 MVTQSNCIHQSEIGI
+1 MSTRSNYIHQGVISE
-16 SPNRKRMLVR
+16 SRNKKRLPVR
-26 HAFSQPLRFMPIYYI
+26 HAFSRPLRFMPIYYV

-74 VSALV
+74 VSTLV
-79 LGARILAQRFQ
+79 LGVRILVQRFQ

-98 VVGSCVLASTFVSGS
+98 VVGSCVLASTFISGS

-123 IAGREVDLH
+123 IAGREVNLR
-132 KIATCVLCTNVAV
+132 KIAICVLCTNVAV
-145 ILLTVICSNSGII
+145 IFLTVICANNGII
-158 EKTTFIAG
+158 KKTTFIAG

-187 VTACCAYAVLRYR
+187 VTACCAYAVLQYR
-200 KFGWM
+200 KFGWK

-215 ACFELAYSRTSA
+215 ACYELAYSRTSA
-227 ISVLLIVFL
+227 ISILLIVFL
-236 SLFITIDRR
+236 SLFVTIDKH
-245 GRWDRLILALGSLAF
+245 GRWDKLILVLGSLAF

-275 PSISWMN
+275 PSISWMSS
-282 NLNSMMT
+282 LNSMMT

-329 AFAHIVLESGI
+329 AFAHVVLESGI
-340 VVAGLL
+340 VVAALL
-346 FFAYEYVLLRSLVIR
+346 FLAYEYVLLRGLIVY

-378 FSESGAFWFCVNFC
+378 FSESGAFWVCVNFC
-392 LIALSEPFFG
+392 LVALAEPFFS
-402 LCRKSS
+402 LY
-408 NSNKRLS
+408 NKLP
-415 NFYID
+415 NNNK
-420 I
+420 

>member
-1 MVTQSNCIHQSEIGI
+1 MSTRSNYIHQGVI
-16 SPNRKRMLVR
+16 SVSRNKKRLPVR
-26 HAFSQPLRFMPIYYI
+26 RAFSQPLRFMPIYYI

-53 FTSFQELSWMNIGLL
+53 FTSFQELPWMNIGLL

-74 VSALV
+74 VSTLV
-79 LGARILAQRFQ
+79 LGVRILVQRFQ

-98 VVGSCVLASTFVSGS
+98 VVGSCVLASTFISGS

-123 IAGREVDLH
+123 IAGREVNLR
-132 KIATCVLCTNVAV
+132 KIAICVLCTNVAV
-145 ILLTVICSNSGII
+145 IFLTVIFSNSGII
-158 EKTTFIAG
+158 KKTTFIAG

-187 VTACCAYAVLRYR
+187 VTACCAYAVLQYR
-200 KFGWM
+200 KFGWK

-215 ACFELAYSRTSA
+215 ACYELAYSRTSA
-227 ISVLLIVFL
+227 ISILLIVFL
-236 SLFITIDRR
+236 SLFVTIDKH
-245 GRWDRLILALGSLAF
+245 GRWDKLILALGSLAF

-275 PSISWMN
+275 PSISWMS

-329 AFAHIVLESGI
+329 AFAHVVLESGI
-340 VVAGLL
+340 VVAALL
-346 FFAYEYVLLRSLVIR
+346 FLAYEYVLLRGLIVYS
-361 GELTPELFG
+361 ELTPELFG

-378 FSESGAFWFCVNFC
+378 FSESGAFWICVNFC
-392 LIALSEPFFG
+392 LVALAEPFFS
-402 LCRKSS
+402 LYSKLP
-408 NSNKRLS
+408 NSNK
-415 NFYID
+415 
-420 I
+420 

>member
-1 MVTQSNCIHQSEIGI
+1 MSTRSNYIHQGVISE
-16 SPNRKRMLVR
+16 SRNKKRLPVR
-26 HAFSQPLRFMPIYYI
+26 HAFSRPLRFMPIYYV

-74 VSALV
+74 VSTLV
-79 LGARILAQRFQ
+79 LGVRILVQRFQ

-98 VVGSCVLASTFVSGS
+98 VVGSCVLASTFISGS

-123 IAGREVDLH
+123 IAGREVNLR
-132 KIATCVLCTNVAV
+132 KIAICVLCTNVAV
-145 ILLTVICSNSGII
+145 IFLTVICANNGII
-158 EKTTFIAG
+158 KKTTFIAG

-187 VTACCAYAVLRYR
+187 VTACCAYAVLQYR
-200 KFGWM
+200 KFGWK

-215 ACFELAYSRTSA
+215 ACYELAYSRTSA
-227 ISVLLIVFL
+227 ISILLIVFL
-236 SLFITIDRR
+236 SLFVTIDKH
-245 GRWDRLILALGSLAF
+245 GRWDKLILVLGSLAF

-275 PSISWMN
+275 PSISSMS

-289 GRLDLMHHY
+289 GRLDLLHHY
-298 FETYGVHMFGF
+298 FQTFGVHMFGF

-329 AFAHIVLESGI
+329 AFAHVVLESGI
-340 VVAGLL
+340 VVAALL
-346 FFAYEYVLLRSLVIR
+346 FLAYEYVLLRGLIVY

-378 FSESGAFWFCVNFC
+378 FSESGAFWVCVNFC
-392 LIALSEPFFG
+392 LVALAEPFFS
-402 LCRKSS
+402 LYSKLPNNNR
-408 NSNKRLS
+408 
-415 NFYID
+415 
-420 I
+420 

>member
-1 MVTQSNCIHQSEIGI
+1 MSTRSNYIHQGVISE
-16 SPNRKRMLVR
+16 SRNKKRLPVR
-26 HAFSQPLRFMPIYYI
+26 HAFSRPLRFMPIYYV

-74 VSALV
+74 VSTLV
-79 LGARILAQRFQ
+79 LGVRILVQRFQ
-90 AKQYALCL
+90 AKQYVLCL
-98 VVGSCVLASTFVSGS
+98 VVGSCVLASTFISGS

-123 IAGREVDLH
+123 IAGREVDLR
-132 KIATCVLCTNVAV
+132 KIAICVLCTNVTV
-145 ILLTVICSNSGII
+145 IFLTVICANNGII
-158 EKTTFIAG
+158 KKTTFIAG

-187 VTACCAYAVLRYR
+187 VTACCAYAVLQYR
-200 KFGWM
+200 KFGWK

-215 ACFELAYSRTSA
+215 ACYELAYSRTSA
-227 ISVLLIVFL
+227 ISILLIVFL
-236 SLFITIDRR
+236 SLFVTIDKH
-245 GRWDRLILALGSLAF
+245 GRWDKLILVLGSLAF

-275 PSISWMN
+275 PSISWMS

-329 AFAHIVLESGI
+329 AFAHVVLESGI
-340 VVAGLL
+340 VVAALL
-346 FFAYEYVLLRSLVIR
+346 FLAYEYVLLRGLIVY

-378 FSESGAFWFCVNFC
+378 FSESGAFWVCVNFC
-392 LIALSEPFFG
+392 LVALAEPFFS
-402 LCRKSS
+402 LYSKLP
-408 NSNKRLS
+408 NNNK
-415 NFYID
+415 
-420 I
+420 

>member
-1 MVTQSNCIHQSEIGI
+1 MSTRSNYIHQGVISE
-16 SPNRKRMLVR
+16 SRNKKRLPVR
-26 HAFSQPLRFMPIYYI
+26 HAFSRPLRFMPIYYV

-74 VSALV
+74 VSTLV
-79 LGARILAQRFQ
+79 LGVRILVQRFQ
-90 AKQYALCL
+90 AKQYVLCL
-98 VVGSCVLASTFVSGS
+98 VVGSCVLASTFISGS

-123 IAGREVDLH
+123 IAGREVDLR
-132 KIATCVLCTNVAV
+132 KIAICVLCTNVAV
-145 ILLTVICSNSGII
+145 IFLTVICANNGII
-158 EKTTFIAG
+158 KKTTFIAG

-187 VTACCAYAVLRYR
+187 VTACCAYAVLQYR
-200 KFGWM
+200 KFGWK

-215 ACFELAYSRTSA
+215 ACYELAYSRTSA
-227 ISVLLIVFL
+227 ISILLIVFL
-236 SLFITIDRR
+236 SLFVTIDKH
-245 GRWDRLILALGSLAF
+245 GRWDKLILVLGSLAF

-275 PSISWMN
+275 PSISWMS

-329 AFAHIVLESGI
+329 AFAHVVLESGI
-340 VVAGLL
+340 VVAALL
-346 FFAYEYVLLRSLVIR
+346 FLAYEYVLLRGLIVY
-361 GELTPELFG
+361 GELTPELFV

-378 FSESGAFWFCVNFC
+378 FSESGAFWVCVNFC
-392 LIALSEPFFG
+392 LVALAEPFFS
-402 LCRKSS
+402 LYSKLP
-408 NSNKRLS
+408 NNNK
-415 NFYID
+415 
-420 I
+420 